1 MNKFFDTDHSKR
13 MLDRFQHKIDA
24 LDISGEFESER
35 NGHIRLV
42 LSAME
47 NESEQWDK
55 HCQISIRVIGDSFI
69 KRISTEDITF
79 TKEWLD
85 FLCALC
91 FQFLYEF
98 FLSTKNNL
106 TIEYEN
112 TRLFVVREMDSFEP
126 RAKKW
131 IQHAIQEI
139 PVRIVKSIVNS
150 DEIENIKDFSA
161 VSAKAEQLKKD
172 WDTELTE
179 KEERVN
185 VLRDILLEQQG
196 EYNFV
201 CLSKGFSN
209 LAKKKKEEA
218 ELLFKS
224 LFQMGVC
231 LLVPLISEF
240 LFLIIAKQY
249 AKYQYLTA
257 DHLIITI
264 PILSIEIIL
273 IYFFRILLLN
283 HRSVKAQI
291 LQIELR
297 QTLCEF
303 IENYADYSVKIK
315 AKNPNALEKFEN
327 LIFSGIL
334 SNPEKLPST
343 FEGIEQISEFMKN
356 IKGK

>member
-13 MLDRFQHKIDA
+13 MLDRFKHKINA
-24 LDISGEFESER
+24 LNSSEKFERER
-35 NGHIRLV
+35 NNHICLV

-55 HCQISIRVIGDSFI
+55 HCQISIRVIGDSFV
-69 KRISTEDITF
+69 KRISTENTTF

-85 FLCALC
+85 SLCALC
-91 FQFLYEF
+91 FHFLYEF

-106 TIEYEN
+106 SMEYED
-112 TRLFVVREMDSFEP
+112 TRLFVAEDIDFFEP
-126 RAKKW
+126 EAKKW
-131 IQHAIQEI
+131 IQHAIREI
-139 PVRIVKSIVNS
+139 PAMIVKSIVNS
-150 DEIENIKDFSA
+150 DGIENIKDFSA
-161 VSAKAEQLKKD
+161 VSTKAEKLKKD
-172 WDTELTE
+172 WDAELTE
-179 KEERVN
+179 REERVN
-185 VLRDILLEQQG
+185 VLKDILLKQRG

-201 CLSKGFSN
+201 GLSKGFSK
-209 LAKKKKEEA
+209 LAEKKKAEA
-218 ELLFKS
+218 KLLFIS
-224 LFQMGVC
+224 LIQMGIF
-231 LLVPLISEF
+231 LLVPLIIGF
-240 LFLIIAKQY
+240 LVLMIAKQY
-249 AKYQYLTA
+249 AQYEYLTT
-257 DHLIITI
+257 DHLMLVI
-264 PILSIEIIL
+264 PLFSMEIIL
-273 IYFFRILLLN
+273 IYFFRIILLN

-303 IENYADYSVKIK
+303 IENYADYSVEIK

-343 FEGIEQISEFMKN
+343 FEGWEQISEIMKN